1 MLDAAVFTDQ
11 QLDLVVIGREVLVA
25 YGPIESQPI
34 PATRLEV
41 VGTVAQRDSP
51 PMIRATPQHARPPPI
66 EATRSR
72 FGRAHIRLSGY
83 LPAAVHRRVVEAKGL
98 LRRSHT
104 PQRRQVRGL
113 EHGRLGFGGIS
124 APGLERSEEHTSE
137 LQSPVQLVCG
147 LLLEK

>member
-1 MLDAAVFTDQ
+1 MLVAAVYTDQ

-41 VGTVAQRDSP
+41 VCTVAQRDSP
-51 PMIRATPQHARPPPI
+51 PVIRATTQHARPPPI

-83 LPAAVHRRVVEAKGL
+83 LPAAIHRRVVEAKGL

-113 EHGRLGFGGIS
+113 EHGRLGFGGIA
-124 APGLERSEEHTSE
+124 APGLEHEYLRTLHA
-137 LQSPVQLVCG
+137 QRIG
-147 LLLEK
+147 

>member
-1 MLDAAVFTDQ
+1 MLVAAVYADQ

-25 YGPIESQPI
+25 YGPIEPQPI

-41 VGTVAQRDSP
+41 IRTVAQRDSP
-51 PMIRATPQHARPPPI
+51 PVIGATTQHARPPPI
-66 EATRSR
+66 EATRSL
-72 FGRAHIRLSGY
+72 FARAHIGLSGY

-98 LRRSHT
+98 LRRTDT

-124 APGLERSEEHTSE
+124 APGLEQEYLRTLHT
-137 LQSPVQLVCG
+137 QRIG
-147 LLLEK
+147 